1 MMGRSLFFKA
11 SPHHIFF
18 PHSVFFKK
26 IPKIFNIKIKIIEK
40 TKLLWYN
47 IDVKRQNAPKF
58 ADKSRRDPSEPPK
71 YAVYL

>member
-26 IPKIFNIKIKIIEK
+26 IPKNFQYIIEK
-40 TKLLWYN
+40 TKPLWYN